1 MKTKLSRLAQWR
13 SFKQKLYLYWIADCL
28 GDQLGK
34 IEILLDRS
42 PLREAAMLASVAS
55 LLRGAIM
62 LIEKVAKAHEDD
74 IDEIQD

>member
-1 MKTKLSRLAQWR
+1 MKTKLT
-13 SFKQKLYLYWIADCL
+13 WIADNL

-34 IEILLDRS
+34 IEMLLGHS

-62 LIEKVAKAHEDD
+62 LLEKVAKAYEDD
-74 IDEIQD
+74 IDEIQG